1 MAFKPSV
8 AAGAAV
14 AAPVLRTAT
23 GLVTA
28 PTGVQLGGIDNA
40 PSEIERPR
48 FTDTAPP
55 APEPAEPSPP
65 ATEPAEPS
73 PPATVDPNA

>member
-1 MAFKPSV
+1 MAFMPSE
-8 AAGAAV
+8 AAGAAA
-14 AAPVLRTAT
+14 AAPVFRLVT

-48 FTDTAPP
+48 FTDAVPP

-65 ATEPAEPS
+65 GTA
-73 PPATVDPNA
+73 DPNA